1 MKILVY
7 HAKNDDE
14 YWLADSP
21 EQQRAAMQQLFKTLD
36 ELSCFDDI
44 SFTNALERARSGD
57 HYAIKAILRECKGV
71 EYADWQ
77 IVDAI
82 DPLVE

>member
-7 HAKNDDE
+7 YAKNDNE

-44 SFTNALERARSGD
+44 SFEKMLERARSGD
-57 HYAIKAILRECKGV
+57 HTAIKAILDECKGV
-71 EYADWQ
+71 EYTNWQ
-77 IVDAI
+77 IVDAV